1 MSDRETLEKVQRRA
15 VNMVTTLPKEMVY
28 SEKLEILGL
37 TTLVE
42 RRVRGDIIQMFRC
55 IGGHAMH

>member
-15 VNMVTTLPKEMVY
+15 VNMVTTLPTEMGY
-28 SEKLEILGL
+28 SEKLELLGL

-42 RRVRGDIIQMFRC
+42 RKVRGNIIQMFCC
-55 IGGHAMH
+55 IGGHDMH